1 MRNLNDS
8 LEDLSDSVDFL
19 SYSVSGLNDSMNE
32 QLTEHKKQTATTDA
46 VTKQMNTKLNT
57 LISNFSQHQ
66 QQTAAESAQFQT
78 SFTQLHQNVTNN
90 LTHQLETIG
99 DRVDRLYDQRFTCGG
114 TGGWRRVVYLDMT
127 DPCTICPS
135 GWQLTGYSK
144 RTCGKATHTGSNIC
158 DSATFPVIGGEY
170 SRVCGRIKAYQ
181 FGGIDAFEAYNIR
194 EGLTINDAYVSGIS
208 LTYGSP
214 REHIWTFA
222 AGATDGDT
230 TTNWIC
236 PCDAT
241 VNIDIPP
248 FVNQDY
254 FCETAIRGP
263 WIQDDHNRRLFTSDP
278 LWDGEGCGTSST
290 CCEFNGPPY
299 FTKQLSSPTTD
310 NIEARICIHQP
321 AHDNVAVEL
330 LELFVQ

>member
-1 MRNLNDS
+1 MD
-8 LEDLSDSVDFL
+8 DLSDYLQEQEERIADKLAELQTSLTNTNSKLDT
-19 SYSVSGLNDSMNE
+19 LN
-32 QLTEHKKQTATTDA
+32 ATTA
-46 VTKQMNTKLNT
+46 QLSTH
-57 LISNFSQHQ
+57 HQ
-66 QQTAAESAQFQT
+66 QIQT
-78 SFTQLHQNVTNN
+78 SISDVECVDREENTQLHQNLQNN
-90 LTHQLETIG
+90 LTHQLDTILSHTS
-99 DRVDRLYDQRFTCGG
+99 RMLYTCGG
-114 TGGWRRVVYLDMT
+114 TGGWRPVVYLDMT
-127 DPCTICPS
+127 DPSTTCPS

-144 RTCGKATHTGSNIC
+144 RTCGKATHTGYFTC
-158 DSATFPVIGGEY
+158 DSAIFPVHGGNY

-181 FGGIDAFEAYNIR
+181 YGGIDAFEAYNIR

-208 LTYGSP
+208 LTYGRP

-222 AGATDGDT
+222 AGATDGNPT
-230 TTNWIC
+230 TVWVC

-263 WIQDDHNRRLFTSDP
+263 WSHHNHHLRFFTADP
-278 LWDGEGCGTSST
+278 LWDGEGCGSSST
-290 CCEFNGPPY
+290 CCEFNDPPY

-321 AHDNVAVEL
+321 RNDDVAVEL